1 MIHPPSPRVGRAN
14 FTTVEDIPHGE
25 EVLTG
30 TFFLLE
36 HPIIILFDS
45 RASHDFMSLSY
56 AQKAK
61 LTLRATSVPYSITT
75 PGGRVVADRMVC
87 VIPIELVR
95 RVFSTRL
102 IILEGQGIYVILG
115 MNWMKR
121 HKAML
126 DISAHLIHLD
136 SPIFDKVSLHLPL
149 VAHLQASI
157 YAVVAKSLDEIPVVR
172 EYPNVFPD
180 ELPGMPLDR
189 AIEFK
194 IKLQPG
200 TGPVYKRPYLMVPKE
215 LVELKTQLQEL
226 LDKGY
231 I

>member
-1 MIHPPSPRVGRAN
+1 
-14 FTTVEDIPHGE
+14 
-25 EVLTG
+25 
-30 TFFLLE
+30 
-36 HPIIILFDS
+36 
-45 RASHDFMSLSY
+45 
-56 AQKAK
+56 
-61 LTLRATSVPYSITT
+61 
-75 PGGRVVADRMVC
+75 
-87 VIPIELVR
+87 
-95 RVFSTRL
+95 
-102 IILEGQGIYVILG
+102 

-136 SPIFDKVSLHLPL
+136 SPILNKVSLHLPL
-149 VAHLQASI
+149 IAHLQASI

-200 TGPVYKRPYLMVPKE
+200 TGPVYKRLYLMVPKE